1 MEKHEEMG
9 SEVAAQNEANQEL
22 LEEQVEND
30 LTTALDRK
38 DRDAVTTLLEEAHPI
53 DVAIALEEV
62 SVMCTPKTGRI

>member
-38 DRDAVTTLLEEAHPI
+38 DRDAVTNLIGGSPPYRRCHCP
-53 DVAIALEEV
+53 
-62 SVMCTPKTGRI
+62 

>member
-53 DVAIALEEV
+53 DAV
-62 SVMCTPKTGRI
+62 SYTHLTLPTILLV

>member
-53 DVAIALEEV
+53 ETLPLPLKRSLTAT
-62 SVMCTPKTGRI
+62 SSF

>member
-1 MEKHEEMG
+1 MG

-53 DVAIALEEV
+53 DVRH
-62 SVMCTPKTGRI
+62 CP

>member
-38 DRDAVTTLLEEAHPI
+38 DRDAVTTLLEKPT
-53 DVAIALEEV
+53 L
-62 SVMCTPKTGRI
+62 